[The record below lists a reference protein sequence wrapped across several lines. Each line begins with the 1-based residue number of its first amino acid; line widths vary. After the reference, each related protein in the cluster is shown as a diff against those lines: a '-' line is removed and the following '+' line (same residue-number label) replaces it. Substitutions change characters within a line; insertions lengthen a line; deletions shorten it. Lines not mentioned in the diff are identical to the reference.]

1 MSLLM
6 MIQPVHTNMMRQPQ
20 PTLMQYLYT
29 KDIAH
34 THLKSVER
42 LTQESFFSPEL
53 QWSILSFFDKQAM
66 TINRLT
72 GQIEGM
78 PLTEDILKKIGSTLQ
93 RSLYSQQKESMKN
106 AAHALLEATDVALF
120 VASIESMYQPDNSY
134 STNSIM
140 TQLKNQKQSIT
151 GMINAINA
159 CKTIDQAPSSSYFS
173 WVPYF
178 GSTSQPIQQY
188 SSLQVPFNNSDTLI
202 DIPAALMPTLIKSN
216 SYKETSMQAAQ
227 AANLLFK
234 QCFIA
239 QQHHLKDKDFLQ
251 DVAINLQSPISAQN
265 YIFNKFPDLYNPI
278 SGSYPICQI
287 AQNLASRSG
296 YRANLQAALTPQQKQ
311 AHQLLIHIRQA
322 IQTALYI
329 ANKNSSYN
337 AGSMLSSSVTSWL
350 DGIVSQLTK
359 HESYL
364 ANMIKNP
371 AYGATQEDIDL
382 EAGWS
387 NSAKIAAGIVVTA
400 AVIGTAY
407 FLSNGNPRQIIDDV
421 KTTVSSTLFGNK
433 AADQEKIQQEYDQ
446 TSGQY
451 NKNQIQINTLKS
463 QMKSAPATGKAVL
476 ERDVAALEKQQEIL
490 HPKITNITEQIN
502 HINNSTPAQT
512 TSTQKSWFF
521 TNKEPQNQPATQSQT
536 GLVPAKQKP
545 ESQWANEDPVNQKTW
560 RESIVDTAG
569 TAAWVSGTVVGV
581 SQMAKAAE
589 NQGLLQK
596 GTYKKFDDLTGG
608 NAQMLEHTAMA
619 TGAVAGGI
627 LGTNALAKGWEQ
639 WSDPY
644 QKNSSGQYIVH
655 KETGEKKRKDLWNN
669 AKDTL
674 SNAYSTAQFGLFT
687 AGNTAGGVAALA
699 GLAAQGLAP
708 LINQQQINQQQQQ
721 TQRNGYAQP
730 EQAQVTQVA
739 PQMIYEAVSTNIHQ
753 ALSQKLDPMGT
764 LIESLN
770 IIQAQNMTTKENMI
784 NILQK
789 ISLDN
794 AQTNPEFAQQ
804 VASLIAQSTQS

>member
-1 MSLLM
+1 MSLLI

-20 PTLMQYLYT
+20 NNLMQFLYT

-42 LTQESFFSPEL
+42 LTQESFISPEL
-53 QWSILSFFDKQAM
+53 QWSILTFFGKQDM

-72 GQIEGM
+72 GQIEDM
-78 PLTEDILKKIGSTLQ
+78 PLTEDILQTIGSNLQ
-93 RSLYSQQKESMKN
+93 KPLLHAQKENMKN
-106 AAHALLEATDVALF
+106 AAHALLEATDIALF
-120 VASIESMYQPDNSY
+120 VASIESMYQPYNSY
-134 STNSIM
+134 STTSIM

-151 GMINAINA
+151 GMVNAINA
-159 CKTIDQAPSSSYFS
+159 CKTIDQGPSSSYFS
-173 WVPYF
+173 WIPYF
-178 GSTSQPIQQY
+178 GSTAQPMQQFSSQYVQ
-188 SSLQVPFNNSDTLI
+188 FNNADTFI
-202 DIPAALMPTLIKSN
+202 KIPATLMPTIIKSN
-216 SYKETSMQAAQ
+216 SYKETSMQPAQ

-251 DVAINLQSPISAQN
+251 ALSINLQSPITAQN
-265 YIFNKFPDLYNPI
+265 YIFNQFPDLYNPI
-278 SGSYPICQI
+278 SGSYPICEI
-287 AQNLASRSG
+287 AQKLASKSG
-296 YRANLQAALTPQQKQ
+296 YRASLQAPLTPQHQQ

-359 HESYL
+359 HETYV
-364 ANMIKNP
+364 ANMVKNP
-371 AYGATQEDIDL
+371 AYGATQIDIDL
-382 EAGWS
+382 EPGWS
-387 NSAKIAAGIVVTA
+387 NSAKIAAGIVVAA
-400 AVIGTAY
+400 AVIGTAWWMRGG
-407 FLSNGNPRQIIDDV
+407 SPTQVIDDA
-421 KTTVSSTLFGNK
+421 KTAVSSTLFGNK
-433 AADQEKIQQEYDQ
+433 ADDQEKIKQEYDQ

-463 QMKSAPATGKAVL
+463 QMKSATTTGKSVL
-476 ERDVAALEKQQEIL
+476 EQNVATLEKQQDTL
-490 HPKITNITEQIN
+490 RPKITDIPEQIN
-502 HINNSTPAQT
+502 HINNLTPAQT

-521 TNKEPQNQPATQSQT
+521 SNKQPQNQQDTPSQT
-536 GLVPAKQKP
+536 GLVSVNKQP

-569 TAAWVSGTVVGV
+569 TAAWISGTVVGV

-608 NAQMLEHTAMA
+608 NAQILEHTAMA

-627 LGTNALAKGWEQ
+627 LGGNALAKGWEQ

-687 AGNTAGGVAALA
+687 TGSTAGGVAALA

-708 LINQQQINQQQQQ
+708 LINQQQMNQQQ
-721 TQRNGYAQP
+721 TQHNGYAQP
-730 EQAQVTQVA
+730 AQAQARQVA
-739 PQMIYEAVSTNIHQ
+739 PQMIYEAVSENIHQ
-753 ALSQKLDPMGT
+753 ALSQTLDPMGT

-770 IIQAQNMTTKENMI
+770 IIQSQNMTNRENMI
-784 NILQK
+784 NILQQ

-794 AQTNPEFAQQ
+794 AHTNPEFAQQ
-804 VASLIAQSTQS
+804 VASLIAQNTQS